1 MIPLKVFT
9 FSPFQE
15 NTYLLTAPNR
25 DTLVFDPGC
34 FYPDEEEMLLRYIR
48 ENNLN
53 ITRLIN
59 THAHID
65 HVFGNALVHR
75 HFGVLPELHELELSM
90 LTMAPS
96 ICEAYGIQMPAPSPV
111 PERFLQEGE
120 KVVLGD
126 YEMTA
131 LFTPGHSAGSLSFYC
146 SSHGFLIAG
155 DVLFRESI
163 GRTDLPGGD
172 YDTLIRS
179 VKEKLFTLPDDT
191 VVHSGH
197 GPKTT
202 IGYEKRNNP
211 FFQ

>member
-15 NTYLLTAPNR
+15 NTYLLTASNR

-34 FYPDEEEMLLRYIR
+34 FYPDEEEKLLKYIR

-75 HFGVLPELHELELSM
+75 HFGVFPELHELELSM

-111 PERFLQEGE
+111 PEHFLQEGE
-120 KVVLGD
+120 SVVLGE

-146 SSHGFLIAG
+146 ASYGFLIAG

-179 VKEKLFTLPDDT
+179 VKEKLFSLPDDT

>member
-1 MIPLKVFT
+1 MRPIKIFT

-15 NTYLLTAPNR
+15 NTYILVSSSR
-25 DTLVFDPGC
+25 DAVVVDPGC
-34 FYPDEEEMLLRYIR
+34 FYPDEEKTLLDYLAQNKLKVIR
-48 ENNLN
+48 L
-53 ITRLIN
+53 LN

-65 HVFGNALVHR
+65 HIFGNALVSHEY
-75 HFGVLPELHELELSM
+75 GILPELHELEVPM

-96 ICEAYGIQMPAPSPV
+96 ICEAYGINMPAPSPV
-111 PERFLQEGE
+111 PSNYI
-120 KVVLGD
+120 KPGD
-126 YEMTA
+126 RIEWDGFSLEA
-131 LFTPGHSAGSLSFYC
+131 LFTPGHSAGSLSFYD
-146 SSHGFLIAG
+146 SMNGFVLAG

-179 VKEKLFTLPDDT
+179 VKEVLFTLPDDT
-191 VVHSGH
+191 VVYSGH
-197 GPKTT
+197 GPQTT